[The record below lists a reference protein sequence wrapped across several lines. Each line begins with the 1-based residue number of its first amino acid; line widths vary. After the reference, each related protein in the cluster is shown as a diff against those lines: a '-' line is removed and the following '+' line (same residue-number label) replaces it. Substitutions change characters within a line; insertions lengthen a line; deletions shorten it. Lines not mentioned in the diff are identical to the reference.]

1 MGRPGEAGSASDGL
15 DHGVDAL
22 MAATKIIT
30 AAVAHSLAAVDAQV
44 SMPQLRVLVMIG
56 AHGPMNLSSVAEG
69 LGVNASNAS
78 RTCDQLV
85 GLQLLDRREDER
97 DRRHLVL
104 SMTSAGEQL
113 LDSVMRHRRSVLQQ
127 VVGGMPADDRQNLS
141 AALTC
146 FVEAAARLSE
156 TGEIDDGEGHLL
168 RWLA

>member
-1 MGRPGEAGSASDGL
+1 MVRPDDQGSTPDGL
-15 DHGVDAL
+15 GLGVEAL

-30 AAVAHSLAAVDAQV
+30 AAVAHSLAAVDAHV
-44 SMPQLRVLVMIG
+44 TMPQLRVLVMIG
-56 AHGPMNLSSVAEG
+56 GNGPMNLSSVADG

-85 GLQLLDRREDER
+85 GLGLLNRREDER

-104 SMTSAGEQL
+104 SMTPAGEEL
-113 LDSVMRHRRSVLQQ
+113 LETVMRHRRSVLQQ
-127 VVGGMPADDRQNLS
+127 VVGGMPAEDREKLS

-146 FVEAAARLSE
+146 FVAAAARLSE